1 MNIEIPYTPTA
12 KQKLFHATDANEVLY
27 GGAAGGGK
35 LLELS
40 TPILTL
46 AGWKTMGTV
55 KVGDMVFGL
64 DGKPHAVLRC
74 SPVKEHHA
82 WRFVFDDGSKIVCDG
97 EHLWFTYTASDL
109 AGMTKRTPEYRARRR
124 ALRASKACG
133 NKSAAFTEAVT
144 RRNKERPTP
153 CKEPVFGSV
162 KTADEIVATLKAKD
176 GRTNHAIPVTEP
188 LDFPS
193 QDLLLA
199 PYLLGL
205 WLGDGDTSGGGFTGI
220 DGLEKA
226 FEEAGFGI
234 TEHGNAKFYIRGLVP
249 ALRAIGVYG
258 NKHVPEKYLFSSAK
272 QRAALLQGLMDTDG
286 CCNKNGS
293 AEFCNK
299 NKAVAEAV
307 AFLVRSLGMKC
318 NVVESRA
325 TLYGKDCG
333 AKYTVKFTPNQ
344 PVFRMQRKL
353 ERQKPTQRRTT
364 RMHYLVSV
372 ERVESAKMRCIAID
386 SPDHLYLAGH
396 ALIPTHNS
404 KAIVMDALARCLAF
418 PNTHAYCFRR
428 TFPEL
433 EDTLIR
439 EARNSYPPKLATY
452 NAGRHEMKLIN
463 GSEIHF
469 RHCASIADKDNYRG
483 IEIQWLYID
492 ELTTFEQE
500 IYDFLKTRLRAKK
513 SLGIVPTI
521 RCASNPGGIG
531 HGWVKTMF
539 VDRGEYGKKIDIG
552 RYSPTLKRKVP
563 YTMQYIPALATDN
576 PFIGDDYI
584 TELERKPEALR
595 KALLEGNWDA
605 FEGQV
610 FTEWRDDP
618 DHYEDRK
625 WTHVVKPFDI
635 PAHWPRFMGFDH
647 GYTKPFSV
655 LWFAVGPDGC
665 MYLYREWYGWD
676 GTPDK
681 GMKITPRQIA
691 EGIAKREQEHE
702 ALDNIFIDRYADP
715 AIFDKSRG
723 ESVAEQMEPGR
734 NGPGVFFS
742 EGDNARIAGKMQMHE
757 RLRFD
762 DNGRP
767 KLQVF
772 SSCNNFIR
780 TVPTLPYDERKPED
794 VDTKSEDHI
803 YDSCRYVLMANPM
816 PTEDKKARTPKLYDP
831 FER

>member
-1 MNIEIPYTPTA
+1 MKIEIPYTPTA
-12 KQKLFHATDANEVLY
+12 KQTQFHATDANEVLY

-35 LLELS
+35 MLELS

-55 KVGDMVFGL
+55 EVGDMVFGL
-64 DGKPHAVLRC
+64 DGAPHKVLRC
-74 SPVKEHHA
+74 SPIKEHNA
-82 WRFVFDDGSKIVCDG
+82 WRFIFDDGSKIVCDG
-97 EHLWFTYTASDL
+97 EHLWFTYTAS
-109 AGMTKRTPEYRARRR
+109 
-124 ALRASKACG
+124 
-133 NKSAAFTEAVT
+133 
-144 RRNKERPTP
+144 
-153 CKEPVFGSV
+153 EPKGVV
-162 KTADEIVATLKAKD
+162 RTADEIARTLYLGHIIPTCKPVELDGVARTHEGPGASYF
-176 GRTNHAIPVTEP
+176 GRSSWTRREMLNHL
-188 LDFPS
+188 LDVCPP
-193 QDLLLA
+193 DET
-199 PYLLGL
+199 GKVVL
-205 WLGDGDTSGGGFTGI
+205 WI
-220 DGLEKA
+220 REEK
-226 FEEAGFGI
+226 
-234 TEHGNAKFYIRGLVP
+234 NAQ
-249 ALRAIGVYG
+249 
-258 NKHVPEKYLFSSAK
+258 SA
-272 QRAALLQGLMDTDG
+272 
-286 CCNKNGS
+286 
-293 AEFCNK
+293 
-299 NKAVAEAV
+299 

-318 NVVESRA
+318 TVERRWRVHLSGIRRWHRLVFNVKKR
-325 TLYGKDCG
+325 YQ
-333 AKYTVKFTPNQ
+333 F
-344 PVFRMQRKL
+344 
-353 ERQKPTQRRTT
+353 
-364 RMHYLVSV
+364 HHIVSV
-372 ERVESAKMRCIAID
+372 EKVESAKMRCIAID
-386 SPDHLYLAGH
+386 SADHLYLAGH

-404 KAIVMDALARCLAF
+404 KAIVMDALARCLAY

-433 EDTLIR
+433 EDTLVR
-439 EARNSYPPKLATY
+439 EARNSYPPQIATY

-513 SLGIVPTI
+513 ALGIVPTI

-539 VDRGEYGKKIDIG
+539 VDRGEYGTKIDIG
-552 RYSPTLKRKVP
+552 KYSETLKRKVP
-563 YTMQYIPALATDN
+563 YTIQYIPALATDN
-576 PFIGDDYI
+576 PFIGEDYI

-618 DHYEDRK
+618 DHYDDRK
-625 WTHVVKPFDI
+625 WTHVIKPFEI

-647 GYTKPFSV
+647 GYTKPFSC

-767 KLQVF
+767 RLQVF
-772 SSCNNFIR
+772 SSCSNFIR

-816 PTEDKKARTPKLYDP
+816 PVRETKPRAPKPYDP
-831 FER
+831 FDRD

>member
-12 KQKLFHATDANEVLY
+12 KQLVFHATDANEVLY

-35 LLELS
+35 MLDLS

-55 KVGDMVFGL
+55 EVGDMVFGP
-64 DGKPHAVLRC
+64 DGNPHAVLRC
-74 SPVKEHHA
+74 SPIKEHHA
-82 WRFVFDDGSKIVCDG
+82 WRFIFDDGSKIVCDG
-97 EHLWFTYTASDL
+97 EHLWFTYTDS
-109 AGMTKRTPEYRARRR
+109 
-124 ALRASKACG
+124 
-133 NKSAAFTEAVT
+133 
-144 RRNKERPTP
+144 
-153 CKEPVFGSV
+153 EPKGLVR
-162 KTADEIVATLKAKD
+162 TADEIVRTL
-176 GRTNHAIPVTEP
+176 GLGHSIPVPVP
-188 LDFPS
+188 LDLVGVSKSDEGPGASYFRSSTRARREMLQHLLDVCPPDVTGKVELWCREEKNA
-193 QDLLLA
+193 QDA
-199 PYLLGL
+199 
-205 WLGDGDTSGGGFTGI
+205 
-220 DGLEKA
+220 
-226 FEEAGFGI
+226 
-234 TEHGNAKFYIRGLVP
+234 
-249 ALRAIGVYG
+249 
-258 NKHVPEKYLFSSAK
+258 
-272 QRAALLQGLMDTDG
+272 
-286 CCNKNGS
+286 
-293 AEFCNK
+293 
-299 NKAVAEAV
+299 

-318 NVVESRA
+318 TVESRRRIRFSGVRRWYRL
-325 TLYGKDCG
+325 TFNV
-333 AKYTVKFTPNQ
+333 KYRHQ
-344 PVFRMQRKL
+344 QYRI
-353 ERQKPTQRRTT
+353 
-364 RMHYLVSV
+364 VSV
-372 ERVESAKMRCIAID
+372 EKVENAKMRCIAID

-439 EARNSYPPKLATY
+439 EARNSYPPQIATY

-539 VDRGEYGKKIDIG
+539 VDRGEYGTKIDIG
-552 RYSPTLKRKVP
+552 KYSQTLKRKVP
-563 YTMQYIPALATDN
+563 YTLQYIPALATDN

-625 WTHVVKPFDI
+625 WTHVIKPFEI

-691 EGIAKREQEHE
+691 EGITKRELEHE

-772 SSCNNFIR
+772 SSCSNFIR

-794 VDTKSEDHI
+794 VDTKAEDHI

-816 PTEDKKARTPKLYDP
+816 PVPDRKAIVPKPYDP